1 MRQRNQQIVIS
12 VKAGKLHAPYVR
24 DLRGVMER
32 EQAEMSVLLSLEEP
46 TAKMRTEAASA
57 GFYASAW
64 GKHPRLQ
71 IVTVGELLD
80 GQKLDAPP
88 PRQTSVTFKRA
99 PLAKTKTTKSLNLDL
114 GKD

>member
-1 MRQRNQQIVIS
+1 MVS

-24 DLRGVMER
+24 DLRGVMDR
-32 EQAEMSVLLSLEEP
+32 EQAAMGVLLSLEEP

-57 GFYASAW
+57 GFYESAW

-71 IVTVGELLD
+71 LMPVGELLD
-80 GQKLDAPP
+80 GRKLDAPP

-99 PLAKTKTTKSLNLDL
+99 PKAR
-114 GKD
+114 GKAAEQGKIFK